1 MARKLSISK
10 DNYFKLGGL
19 FPSVGKDVEWIKSY
33 GKDGYQKMW
42 EFIGFECYLLVK
54 GTPDF
59 RKEEWFDK
67 FKDNPRKE
75 NLLNVIQDE
84 KKTKVGKGLFIINEL
99 SAHVFYQLLQDIYNG
114 KDLKDLIDESPWTGT
129 LIQFYGNHR
138 YDLYEKFI
146 KTVDPTWFKP
156 TKPFIEDVS
165 GLIRGYEEFL
175 KLSKRKKYSER
186 ELCNKIESK
195 LDVSN
200 VRDDFRKYN
209 DYFKYMEEYV
219 GQTLSPKFR
228 ISYLKACADPY
239 L

>member
-19 FPSVGKDVEWIKSY
+19 YASAGKDVEWIKSY
-33 GKDGYQKMW
+33 GKDGYKKIIM
-42 EFIGFECYLLVK
+42 FIGFECYLLVK

-67 FKDNPRKE
+67 FKKNPRKE
-75 NLLNVIQDE
+75 NLQNVIQDE
-84 KKTKVGKGLFIINEL
+84 TTTKVGKGQYILYEL
-99 SAHVFYQLLQDIYNG
+99 SAHVFYGLLNDIHNG
-114 KDLKDLIDESPWTGT
+114 KNLKDLLEESPWADI
-129 LIQFYGNHR
+129 LLRFYEDHMSDSYMKYISNT
-138 YDLYEKFI
+138 DPTLYEPTKSFI
-146 KTVDPTWFKP
+146 K
-156 TKPFIEDVS
+156 DVPE
-165 GLIRGYEEFL
+165 LIKGYEEFL
-175 KLSKRKKYSER
+175 KFSKSKKYSER
-186 ELCNKIESK
+186 ELCSKIESK

-209 DYFKYMEEYV
+209 DYFKWMEEYV

-228 ISYLKACADPY
+228 ISYLRACADPY